1 MKITDF
7 VRQMSVLFWKLV
19 NSRPKTPLLAPACLP
34 GWSPDRHF
42 LSIAT
47 SLMLVMSF
55 CRLCSGLTHVET
67 TVHALV
73 EICHA
78 FSLCDPFYVS
88 EVSSIYI
95 QLLLSEV

>member
-1 MKITDF
+1 
-7 VRQMSVLFWKLV
+7 
-19 NSRPKTPLLAPACLP
+19 
-34 GWSPDRHF
+34 
-42 LSIAT
+42 
-47 SLMLVMSF
+47 MLVMCV